1 MATNDSQ
8 GGKDFFWIIVT
19 YAISIA
25 LLFSAVGVSILK
37 GIPFIKF
44 TRDPAALGF
53 IHPLWGVLSN
63 IGVLIW
69 CSATAICF
77 FTYILTRNK
86 LGMQAQSSFL
96 LYSGLLTLVLLL
108 DDFFQFHDFL
118 FPVYLHIPE
127 YVIYIIYVGLTL
139 FIVARFFRLIMTTEY
154 LVLIIAFSL
163 FGVSIIVD
171 LLTEEPTLF
180 RVLAEDG
187 SKFIGIVS
195 WCLYYSRLAMGLLS
209 DNPGE
214 Q

>member
-1 MATNDSQ
+1 MADNKSQ
-8 GGKDFFWIIVT
+8 EERTFFWIIAT
-19 YAISIA
+19 YAISIT
-25 LLFSAVGVSILK
+25 LLFSAAGVSILK

-53 IHPLWGVLSN
+53 IHPLLGVLSN

-69 CSATAICF
+69 CSATAICLF
-77 FTYILTRNK
+77 AYVLTKKNADMR
-86 LGMQAQSSFL
+86 AQSSFL

-118 FPVYLHIPE
+118 FPVYFHIPE
-127 YVIYIIYVGLTL
+127 YVVYLIYAAFTL
-139 FIVARFFRLIMTTEY
+139 FIVVRFFNFIMMTEY
-154 LVLIIAFSL
+154 LILMIAFFL
-163 FGVSIIVD
+163 FGVSIIID
-171 LLTEEPTLF
+171 LLTEEPTLL

-195 WCLYYSRLAMGLLS
+195 WCLYYSRLAMSLLAS
-209 DNPGE
+209 NHRR

>member
-1 MATNDSQ
+1 MTDSVSK
-8 GGKDFFWIIVT
+8 GRRTFFWIIVT
-19 YAISIA
+19 YAFSIA

-69 CSATAICF
+69 CSVTTICF
-77 FTYILTRNK
+77 FSYVLLRRNSGTRI
-86 LGMQAQSSFL
+86 QSSFL
-96 LYSGLLTLVLLL
+96 FYSGVLTLTLLL
-108 DDFFQFHDFL
+108 DDFFQFHDYIFL
-118 FPVYLHIPE
+118 VYLHIPE
-127 YVIYIIYVGLTL
+127 YVIYLLYVGLTL
-139 FIVARFFRLIMTTEY
+139 FIVIRFYRLILTTEY
-154 LVLIIAFSL
+154 FLLLIAFLL
-163 FGVSIIVD
+163 FGVSMVID
-171 LLTEEPTLF
+171 LLTEEPALL

-195 WCLYYSRLAMGLLS
+195 WCLYYSRLAMSLLA
-209 DNPGE
+209 NNHGE